1 MAMSLPMLEVI
12 MKEIKQEMQQTP
24 KQNSRTYTVE
34 EIATI
39 LRISRSSAYKLV
51 KQDDF
56 AVIRIGNSI
65 RVSKKSFDAWLAAL
79 EL

>member
-1 MAMSLPMLEVI
+1 
-12 MKEIKQEMQQTP
+12 MKKTKKKTKQAP

-39 LRISRSSAYKLV
+39 LGISRSSAYKLV

-56 AVIRIGNSI
+56 AVVRIGNSI
-65 RVSKKSFDAWLAAL
+65 RISKKSFDAWLDAL
-79 EL
+79 EV